1 MKIEEMRSLS
11 VEELTKRVNDA
22 HQELF
27 NLRFRLSTRQL
38 VNHRELPRVKKE
50 IARLETIIR
59 EKQLSDTNNRLQICE
74 LVRIVLIS
82 GETE

>member
-1 MKIEEMRSLS
+1 MKIEEMRTLS
-11 VEELTKRVNDA
+11 VGELAKRLNEA

-50 IARLETIIR
+50 IARMETIIR
-59 EKQLSDTNNRLQICE
+59 QKQLSEQK
-74 LVRIVLIS
+74 
-82 GETE
+82 